1 MYCAAVGGF
10 APCGYTKHS
19 ARFKPCFDKKLS
31 PNALDELCA
40 AARNISDIRV
50 DKVAVFPYTGYQIL
64 RKEARRMSYL
74 YFASGS
80 IGVQG
85 TGLSVLRARKRG

>member
-1 MYCAAVGGF
+1 MVIRDVLD
-10 APCGYTKHS
+10 
-19 ARFKPCFDKKLS
+19 RFLDELPAETRKIFVDKKLS

-50 DKVAVFPYTGYQIL
+50 DKVAVFPYTEYQIL

-74 YFASGS
+74 YFAAGS
-80 IGVQG
+80 ILVQG

>member
-1 MYCAAVGGF
+1 MYCTAVGGF

-19 ARFKPCFDKKLS
+19 ARFKPCLDKKLS
-31 PNALDELCA
+31 PNALEKLCA
-40 AARNISDIRV
+40 AARNISDSRV

-74 YFASGS
+74 LFALGFVS
-80 IGVQG
+80 VQG